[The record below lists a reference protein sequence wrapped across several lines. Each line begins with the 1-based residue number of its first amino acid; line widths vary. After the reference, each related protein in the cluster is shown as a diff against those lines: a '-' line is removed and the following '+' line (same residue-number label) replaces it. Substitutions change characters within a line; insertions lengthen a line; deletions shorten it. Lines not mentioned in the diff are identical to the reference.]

1 MSKAENGTILLNSR
15 QDQDGPNRD
24 TEYAT
29 RNISS

>member
-1 MSKAENGTILLNSR
+1 MSETENGIILLNSR
-15 QDQDGPNRD
+15 QEQNGPNRD